1 MITRLENTDCII
13 PIFKEY
19 LEYMSHYFVVND
31 HDSWCN
37 GALKNLNKYSTDP
50 DRFIYVV
57 KASGLIIGF
66 SLVNKHLR
74 FNKDG
79 FAVAEFYIQK
89 AYARKRAGSRLAE
102 YVFEQFPGNWEV
114 AVTSN
119 NHSAGTFWKQVVSA
133 YTHDNYSEKV
143 INTFDGCGFLFNNS
157 TYAAISTRSN
167 SGNNPRAFY

>member
-1 MITRLENTDCII
+1 MITRLENTDGII
-13 PIFKEY
+13 PIYKEY
-19 LEYMSHYFVVND
+19 LEYMSPYFVVND
-31 HDSWCN
+31 HDSWCK

-50 DRFIYVV
+50 DRFICIV

-74 FNKDG
+74 FNKEG

-89 AYARKRAGSRLAE
+89 TYTRKGTGSRLAE
-102 YVFEQFPGNWEV
+102 FVFEQFPGKWEV

-119 NHSAGTFWKQVVSA
+119 NLSARIFWKQMVSA

-143 INTFDGCGFLFNNS
+143 THTFDGCGFLFNNS
-157 TYAAISTRSN
+157 TFAASSTRSN
-167 SGNNPRAFY
+167 SGNNPRVF